1 MGTLSLNSGM
11 TDSLKLPP
19 RDPHGHKGTFGTVA
33 IVGGCADART
43 RMIGAPAIAALA
55 ALRSGAGL
63 ARVLCPGPILNDVIS
78 ITPSATGVALPTGAG
93 GNVIPHEAAEVFDSH
108 TQSAD
113 AIVIGPGLGWNADP
127 LDPLAEGT
135 RAIVLRAILHA
146 EVPLVVDADALTALS
161 STPDFARDF
170 RAQAILTPH
179 PGEHKRL
186 ATALSLPL
194 AGDDDASRLSACE
207 SLARR
212 VGCIVVLKG
221 AGTVVSDGQ
230 QSWKCNHG
238 HACLAT
244 AGTGDVLSGVL
255 GGLLAQH
262 SKPAARPRLSL
273 FEVACLGVQAHAL
286 AGEQWA
292 RLNGQAGL
300 VASEL
305 ADMLPAVLD
314 RMRN

>member
-1 MGTLSLNSGM
+1 MTL
-11 TDSLKLPP
+11 TLKLPA

-33 IVGGCADART
+33 IVGGCADSRS

-55 ALRSGAGL
+55 ALRAGAGL
-63 ARVLCPGPILNDVIS
+63 ARVLCPGPILNEVIQ
-78 ITPSATGVALPTGAG
+78 ITPSATGVALPARTDEPPGAL
-93 GNVIPHEAAEVFDSH
+93 IPHEAAEIFDIYS
-108 TQSAD
+108 QGAD
-113 AIVIGPGLGWNADP
+113 AIVIGTGLGWAADP

-146 EVPLVVDADALTALS
+146 DVPLVVDADALTALA

-170 RAQAILTPH
+170 RAAAILTPH

-194 AGDDDASRLSACE
+194 AGEDDASRLAACE

-212 VGCIVVLKG
+212 VGCIVILKG

-230 QSWKCNHG
+230 QSWKCDHG

-244 AGTGDVLSGVL
+244 AGTGDVLSGLL
-255 GGLLAQH
+255 GGLLAQY
-262 SKPAARPRLSL
+262 SKPTARPRLSL
-273 FEVACLGVQAHAL
+273 FEVACLGVQAHAM
-286 AGEQWA
+286 AGEMWSKQHA
-292 RLNGQAGL
+292 QAGL
-300 VASEL
+300 VAHEL
-305 ADMLPAVLD
+305 ADLLPAALD
-314 RMRN
+314 KLRR

>member
-1 MGTLSLNSGM
+1 M
-11 TDSLKLPP
+11 TASLKLPS

-33 IVGGCADART
+33 IVGGCADDRS

-55 ALRSGAGL
+55 ALRAGAGL
-63 ARVLCPGPILNDVIS
+63 ARVLCPAPILNDVIA
-78 ITPSATGVALPTGAG
+78 ITPSATGVALPTGAA
-93 GNVIPHEAAEVFDSH
+93 GNLIAHEAAELFDLH
-108 TQSAD
+108 TQTAD
-113 AIVIGPGLGWNADP
+113 SIVIGPGLGWNADP

-146 EVPLVVDADALTALS
+146 DVPLVVDADALTALA

-170 RAQAILTPH
+170 RAAAILTPH

-186 ATALSLPL
+186 AAALALPP
-194 AGDDDASRLSACE
+194 AGEDDASRLTACE

-212 VGCIVVLKG
+212 IGCIVVLKG

-230 QSWKCNHG
+230 QSWKCDHG

-244 AGTGDVLSGVL
+244 AGTGDVLSGLL

-262 SKPAARPRLSL
+262 AKSTARPRLSL
-273 FEVACLGVQAHAL
+273 FEVACIGVQSHAI
-286 AGEQWA
+286 AGEVWA
-292 RLNGQAGL
+292 KSNAQAGL
-300 VASEL
+300 VAHEL
-305 ADMLPAVLD
+305 ADLLPAVLD
-314 RMRN
+314 KLRK

>member
-1 MGTLSLNSGM
+1 
-11 TDSLKLPP
+11 
-19 RDPHGHKGTFGTVA
+19 
-33 IVGGCADART
+33 
-43 RMIGAPAIAALA
+43 MIGAPAIAALA

-194 AGDDDASRLSACE
+194 AGEDDASRLSACE

-262 SKPAARPRLSL
+262 SKPASRPRLSL

-292 RLNGQAGL
+292 QLNGQAGL

-314 RMRN
+314 RMRT

>member
-1 MGTLSLNSGM
+1 MSPPLQ
-11 TDSLKLPP
+11 LPA
-19 RDPHGHKGTFGTVA
+19 RDPHGHKGTYGTVA
-33 IVGGCADART
+33 LIGGCADGRS

-78 ITPSATGVALPTGAG
+78 ITPSATGVALPTGAA
-93 GNVIPHEAAEVFDSH
+93 GNLIAHEAAEVFDLNTS
-108 TQSAD
+108 SAD
-113 AIVIGPGLGWNADP
+113 AIVIGPGLGWVADP

-146 EVPLVVDADALTALS
+146 DAPLVVDADALTALA

-170 RAQAILTPH
+170 RAAAILTPH

-194 AGDDDASRLSACE
+194 AGDDDASRRRACE
-207 SLARR
+207 SLAQRI
-212 VGCIVVLKG
+212 GCIVALKG

-230 QSWKCNHG
+230 QTWKCERG

-244 AGTGDVLSGVL
+244 AGTGDVLSGLL

-262 SKPAARPRLSL
+262 GGPTSRARLSL
-273 FEVACLGVQAHAL
+273 FEIACIGVEAHAI
-286 AGEQWA
+286 AGETWA
-292 RLNGQAGL
+292 KSTAQAGL
-300 VASEL
+300 IAREL
-305 ADMLPAVLD
+305 ADLLPGVLD
-314 RMRN
+314 TLRR

>member
-1 MGTLSLNSGM
+1 MSTPQLP
-11 TDSLKLPP
+11 KLPA

-33 IVGGCADART
+33 VIGGCADDRS

-63 ARVLCPGPILNDVIS
+63 ARVLCPGPILNEAIA
-78 ITPSATGVALPTGAG
+78 INPSATGVALPTGRG
-93 GNVIPHEAAEVFDSH
+93 GALVPHEAAEVFDTH

-113 AIVIGPGLGWNADP
+113 SIVIGPGLGWNADP

-146 EVPLVVDADALTALS
+146 DVPLVIDADALTALA

-170 RAQAILTPH
+170 RAAAILTPH

-194 AGDDDASRLSACE
+194 AGEDDASRLAACE
-207 SLARR
+207 ALARR
-212 VGCIVVLKG
+212 IGCIVVLKG
-221 AGTVVSDGQ
+221 VGTVVSDGQ
-230 QSWKCNHG
+230 QSWKCEHG

-244 AGTGDVLSGVL
+244 AGTGDVLSGLL

-262 SKPAARPRLSL
+262 AKPSARPRFSL
-273 FEVACLGVQAHAL
+273 FETACIGVQAHAL
-286 AGEQWA
+286 AGELWA
-292 RLNGQAGL
+292 KEHAQAGL
-300 VASEL
+300 VAKEL
-305 ADMLPAVLD
+305 ADLLPAVLD
-314 RMRN
+314 KMRK